1 MPFLRDGK
9 SLRQQR
15 SVPIGAGILESE
27 NMLGNAA
34 TQHQGSRTTL
44 LTVAKLISGTGNQ
57 IKPSTTLIAGVRM

>member
-15 SVPIGAGILESE
+15 SVAIGAGILESE
-27 NMLGNAA
+27 SMLGDAA

-44 LTVAKLISGTGNQ
+44 LTAAKLISDTGNQ
-57 IKPSTTLIAGVRM
+57 SKPSTTLTSGVRM